1 MSKAG
6 TSFYSTVYESILT
19 RETRQKC
26 WESVHFAA
34 AITCFCITKPFS
46 AQNVCVS
53 IRTYDLGE
61 EGAVLFDNLVEDGL
75 EVRLEENVRACR
87 YLPGKAFRV
96 QG

>member
-6 TSFYSTVYESILT
+6 TSFYSTVYESILN

-26 WESVHFAA
+26 WESVRFAA
-34 AITCFCITKPFS
+34 AIMCFCTTKHFS
-46 AQNVCVS
+46 AQNVCVA

-61 EGAVLFDNLVEDGL
+61 EGAVLIDNLVEDGL
-75 EVRLEENVRACR
+75 EVREQDHVRACR